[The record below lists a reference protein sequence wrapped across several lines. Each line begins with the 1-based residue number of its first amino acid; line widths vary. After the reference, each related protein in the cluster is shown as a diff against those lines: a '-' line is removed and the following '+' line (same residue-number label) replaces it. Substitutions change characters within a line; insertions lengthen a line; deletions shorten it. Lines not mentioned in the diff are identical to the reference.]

1 MPANFYGLQG
11 DRPPH
16 QIIHEK
22 SAAPDAKFH
31 PKEEKK
37 SPETANPNL
46 VRRRSAGG
54 EPLRSSR
61 GVERESE
68 TEQAEGEENHLRKAA
83 RRSPRPLDWTP
94 EPG

>member
-37 SPETANPNL
+37 ITRDRQSKPGEAAI
-46 VRRRSAGG
+46 RRRRTTTIEQGG
-54 EPLRSSR
+54 
-61 GVERESE
+61 
-68 TEQAEGEENHLRKAA
+68 
-83 RRSPRPLDWTP
+83 
-94 EPG
+94 